1 MTSTTVDQATAP
13 APAAPLRRLL
23 GATRIS
29 WTGVTTATILVVL
42 AGVDFILQPKLL
54 ELEQL
59 GYLAQTALPL
69 VLVAA
74 AQTLVVLVRGIDLS
88 VGGIMVLANTTT
100 AVWVGEAAGSHQLLI
115 FAILGLAATAGL
127 VNGLLVAVGRFEP
140 FVATL
145 GTWTIYNGIALK
157 VLPTDGGAPPPSL
170 ISFVFGETA
179 GIPNSILILAGVLV
193 VWRLLRASKLGTRIY
208 AVGADEERA
217 RLNGTSVIAV
227 KLFVYALAG
236 FCAGLAGVLLA
247 GVTSSGTPTAGDPYI
262 LTSIAAVVIGGTS
275 LAGGSGGIGL
285 TMMAAGALVFISDIV
300 SEVNLET
307 WVSVAAS
314 SGLLLAVVIVRTLID
329 RLVERRRA

>member
-1 MTSTTVDQATAP
+1 MTSTTVDPAAAP
-13 APAAPLRRLL
+13 PTLAPLRRLL
-23 GATRIS
+23 ADARIS

-42 AGVDFILQPKLL
+42 AVTDFILQPALL
-54 ELEQL
+54 ELTQL

-69 VLVAA
+69 VLVGA

-100 AVWVGEAAGSHQLLI
+100 AVWVGEAGGSHQLLL
-115 FAILGLAATAGL
+115 FAILGLAACAGL

-157 VLPTDGGAPPPSL
+157 VLPTDGGAPPPDL

-179 GIPNSILILAGVLV
+179 GIPNSILVLAGVLL
-193 VWRLLRASKLGTRIY
+193 VWRILRASKLGTRIY

-217 RLNGTSVIAV
+217 RLNGTSVIGV

-236 FCAGLAGVLLA
+236 FCAGIAGVLLA

-262 LTSIAAVVIGGTS
+262 LTSVAAVVIGGTS
-275 LAGGSGGIGL
+275 LAGGKGGIGL

-314 SGLLLAVVIVRTLID
+314 SALLLAMVIVRTLVD
-329 RLVERRRA
+329 RLVERRSA